1 MVRGAETASVVG
13 LLPPGSDAV
22 ERIGLHAG
30 QTWWVGRRDPEHL
43 RAADLAG
50 RHLAVP
56 RAAADLSVTQLVLQV
71 GSATVA
77 VSQRDGGPVVVDGRA
92 QRGPVVLGGA
102 RHCVNPSLSGD
113 GYADFTI
120 ELRGPE
126 AFPAPPLLAPSGTTV
141 VLQISL
147 TAGTTRW
154 RVAHAL
160 AWPLLTCAR
169 RPHDEG
175 WAGRD
180 VAGRMRQRGWDPQD
194 ISRVGKELIGL
205 ADVVA
210 DARISTGRWA
220 GSFFALWP
228 PWIEAVPGETTH
240 QAAARR
246 NRSVAVW
253 LVQSRVIDPA
263 VLELRGR

>member
-1 MVRGAETASVVG
+1 MVRGVETASVVG
-13 LLPPGSDAV
+13 LVPPGSDGVARV
-22 ERIGLHAG
+22 PLHAG
-30 QTWWVGRRDPEHL
+30 QTWWVGRRDAEHL
-43 RAADLAG
+43 RAAELTD

-56 RAAADLSVTQLVLQV
+56 RAAAELSVTQLLLQV

-77 VSQRDGGPVVVDGRA
+77 VSHRLGGPVVVDGRP
-92 QRGPVVLGGA
+92 QRGPVVLGEA

-113 GYADFTI
+113 GYADFVV
-120 ELRGPE
+120 ELRRPDE
-126 AFPAPPLLAPSGTTV
+126 FPAPPVLTASGTTV
-141 VLQISL
+141 VLQINL
-147 TAGTTRW
+147 TPGTTRW

-160 AWPLLTCAR
+160 AWPLLACAR
-169 RPHDEG
+169 RPHKDG

-180 VAGRMRQRGWDPQD
+180 VADRLRQLAWDPQD
-194 ISRVGKELIGL
+194 ITRVGKELNGL
-205 ADVVA
+205 ADLVA

-228 PWIEAVPGETTH
+228 PWVEAVRGETTH

-253 LVQSRVIDPA
+253 LVQSRVIDPTA
-263 VLELRGR
+263 LELH